1 MHVQQSA
8 YSTSA
13 ILSSIGVS
21 RWYAS
26 RIRQGYRPH
35 PRHRQSLALVG
46 FSPTCKFGRARPA
59 RYCQL
64 ERYRGALARLS
75 SCNHATK
82 SRNASHKCRR
92 FLRKSV
98 PHRISVRAEPDW
110 WNLSVPSHSTLCQN
124 YLRGLRTKARR
135 DRITPKC
142 LITALCQKQCT
153 S

>member
-1 MHVQQSA
+1 MPVGFA
-8 YSTSA
+8 RAT
-13 ILSSIGVS
+13 V
-21 RWYAS
+21 
-26 RIRQGYRPH
+26 RI

-59 RYCQL
+59 SYCQL

-142 LITALCQKQCT
+142 LIYCSLSKTVYELIT
-153 S
+153 MTL